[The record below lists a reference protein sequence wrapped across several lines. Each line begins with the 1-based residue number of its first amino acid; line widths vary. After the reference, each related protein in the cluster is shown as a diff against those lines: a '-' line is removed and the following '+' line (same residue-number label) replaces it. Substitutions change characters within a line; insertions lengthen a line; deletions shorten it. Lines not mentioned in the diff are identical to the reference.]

1 MVKIKYRYIVGTHIM
16 FYEIDMAEDN
26 VQSIVNV
33 VNEVENKENITVDLF
48 FNLSEYFERV
58 DTDQIT
64 HSQLKDKFN
73 ELVKMVEETGATVN
87 PTIYDDFNPIS
98 MVDYRRDL
106 NYNGCKN
113 HDYVIWGETDCLL
126 PKEMF
131 TTLES
136 IKEYASTQGIH
147 RYVTTFAVRKM
158 WDDSW
163 KPLEHVDFEN
173 ARFYELSEPEAFT
186 EQSSIRYTMSIDE
199 MNEINSK
206 AKDID
211 VRIIKEP
218 QFDGSG
224 LILSSDLIK
233 NGVNVPHCIFG
244 HLVDDTSIMY
254 SCKQIMG
261 EAYIQFI
268 VKNVLKVHNRNNPKK
283 RMYAL
288 EMLSDDKS
296 EQKKKGDWFFKIKE
310 LVHENLGTFGKSQA
324 RFNTYKDFEKMI
336 GRER

>member
-1 MVKIKYRYIVGTHIM
+1 MLHQQVKDETPKY
-16 FYEIDMAEDN
+16 
-26 VQSIVNV
+26 
-33 VNEVENKENITVDLF
+33 
-48 FNLSEYFERV
+48 
-58 DTDQIT
+58 
-64 HSQLKDKFN
+64 
-73 ELVKMVEETGATVN
+73 
-87 PTIYDDFNPIS
+87 IS
-98 MVDYRRDL
+98 
-106 NYNGCKN
+106 
-113 HDYVIWGETDCLL
+113 T
-126 PKEMF
+126 F
-131 TTLES
+131 
-136 IKEYASTQGIH
+136 GIN
-147 RYVTTFAVRKM
+147 KM

-268 VKNVLKVHNRNNPKK
+268 VKNILKVHNRNNPKK

-296 EQKKKGDWFFKIKE
+296 EQKKKGEWFFKIKE
-310 LVHENLGTFGKSQA
+310 LVHANLGTFGKSQA